1 MNSPELLAKHLRDVH
16 FGGNWTTSNLK
27 DNLAGVS
34 WQQATQQVYEL
45 NTIATLVFH
54 TSYYISAVLKVLQG
68 EPLQAHDKYSFDL
81 PPIHSQEEWE
91 SLLHKTWADAESLAA
106 LVEQLPEAKLWE
118 PFTDEKYGTYYRNL
132 LGIIE
137 HTHYHLGQIA
147 VIKKI
152 LSQTD

>member
-34 WQQATQQVYEL
+34 WQQATRQVYEL

-68 EPLQAHDKYSFDL
+68 EPL
-81 PPIHSQEEWE
+81 
-91 SLLHKTWADAESLAA
+91 
-106 LVEQLPEAKLWE
+106 
-118 PFTDEKYGTYYRNL
+118 
-132 LGIIE
+132 
-137 HTHYHLGQIA
+137 
-147 VIKKI
+147 
-152 LSQTD
+152 